1 MTYARDSSPTPP
13 PPLEACDV
21 VITDP
26 PPPYPSRER
35 RARTVRSSRRRSG
48 RVQTSDA
55 DHDSARIP
63 SYVDNDNPRES
74 NETTPLI
81 SVSGSHAVS
90 SRPRSYSHTSTISS
104 APSFAHTV
112 FSLFQ
117 VETDDAIQLDDG
129 LEDRQLLLS
138 GDDNGS
144 LQSSHSTAFFS
155 SAAWKRYF
163 RPLTR
168 KSYYAPLFH
177 LMVVNF
183 PYTLAAWVYLFIFTV
198 VSHVTNRMVRL
209 EANFFF
215 KKKKKRPEPHSLLCY
230 HWVLF
235 CASLTF

>member
-81 SVSGSHAVS
+81 SVSGSHTVS
-90 SRPRSYSHTSTISS
+90 GRPRSYSHTSTISS

-215 KKKKKRPEPHSLLCY
+215 KKKKKGRNHTPCCVTTGCCSVLL
-230 HWVLF
+230 
-235 CASLTF
+235 